1 MHITAQLRVPTTA
14 CGSETK
20 EKKIDN
26 DVSDL
31 ED

>member
-14 CGSETK
+14 CESETK